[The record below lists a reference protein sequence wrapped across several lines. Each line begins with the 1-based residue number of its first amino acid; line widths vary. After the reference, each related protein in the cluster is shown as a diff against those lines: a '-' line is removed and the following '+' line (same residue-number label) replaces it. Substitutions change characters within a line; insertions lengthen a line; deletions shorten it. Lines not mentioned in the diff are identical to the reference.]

1 MTIATFK
8 RFEKKFLVNHAQYN
22 EIFPTLLEC
31 MRFDKFCKD
40 GQEYTIYN
48 VYYDTDNSSVIRHSL
63 SKPYFKEKLRLRTYS
78 NIISPNTTVF
88 LELKKKINGL
98 VTKRRATLSL
108 AEAYNYLEHGI
119 RPVSMDYLTGQ
130 VLNEIDYFRQIN
142 KVKPAAYISYDR
154 KALFGLDDKE
164 FRITFDRN
172 IISRCDNVNLE
183 KGRFGE
189 DLLSPGM
196 YLMEIK
202 VSHAF
207 PLWLANLLSSH
218 EIYATSYSKY
228 GQLYKDCL
236 LNTDNAY
243 IMAKAM

>member
-8 RFEKKFLVNHAQYN
+8 RYEKKFLVNRAQYN
-22 EIFPTLLEC
+22 AIFPTLLEY

-40 GQEYTIYN
+40 DQEYTIYN
-48 VYYDTDNSSVIRHSL
+48 VYYDTDNSSIIRHSL
-63 SKPYFKEKLRLRTYS
+63 SKPYFKEKLRLRTY
-78 NIISPNTTVF
+78 NNDISPKTTVF

-119 RPVSMDYLTGQ
+119 RPTNMDYLTGQ

-142 KVKPAAYISYDR
+142 KVQPAAYISYDR

-164 FRITFDRN
+164 FRVTFDRN
-172 IISRCDNVNLE
+172 IISRCNNVNLE
-183 KGRFGE
+183 KGRFGK

-202 VSHAF
+202 VSGAF
-207 PLWLANLLSSH
+207 PLWLANLLSTH

-228 GQLYKDCL
+228 GQLYKDSL
-236 LNTDNAY
+236 LNTSNAY

>member
-8 RFEKKFLVNHAQYN
+8 RYEKKFLVNQAQYN
-22 EIFPTLLEC
+22 AIFPTLLRY
-31 MRFDKFCKD
+31 MRFDKFCRD
-40 GQEYTIYN
+40 DQEYTIYN
-48 VYYDTDNSSVIRHSL
+48 VYYDTDNSSIIRHSL
-63 SKPYFKEKLRLRTYS
+63 SKPYFKEKLRLRTY
-78 NIISPNTTVF
+78 NNDISPKTTVF

-119 RPVSMDYLTGQ
+119 RPTNIDYLTGQ

-142 KVKPAAYISYDR
+142 KVRPAAYISYDR

-164 FRITFDRN
+164 FRVTFDRN
-172 IISRCDNVNLE
+172 IISRCDDVNLE
-183 KGRFGE
+183 KGRFGK
-189 DLLSPGM
+189 DLLSPGI

-202 VSHAF
+202 VSQAF
-207 PLWLANLLSSH
+207 PLWLANLLSTH

-228 GQLYKDCL
+228 GQLYKDHL
-236 LNTDNAY
+236 LNTSDAF